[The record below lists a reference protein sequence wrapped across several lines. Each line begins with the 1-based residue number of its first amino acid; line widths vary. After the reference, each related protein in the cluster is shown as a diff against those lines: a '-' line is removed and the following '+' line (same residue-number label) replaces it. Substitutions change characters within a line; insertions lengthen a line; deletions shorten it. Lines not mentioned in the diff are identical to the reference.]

1 MSETCV
7 ADPAERIL
15 HLNTME
21 NKKSIRTAAL
31 LLTAFLIL
39 VTTACLLYLLAVQS
53 RSLSCVA
60 DIYQNG
66 KLILSI
72 PLDQV
77 QETYTLDIEGEN
89 GCINRI
95 EIRPGS
101 IGMVAADCPDHL
113 CVKQGFIH
121 SPAIPV
127 TCLPN
132 KLVICLRP
140 AENTASKDIT
150 DAVTY

>member
-1 MSETCV
+1 MSEACV

-31 LLTAFLIL
+31 LITAFLIL
-39 VTTACLLYLLAVQS
+39 VTAACLLYLWTVRS
-53 RSLSCVA
+53 RIQSCVA

-77 QETYTLDIEGEN
+77 QEPYTLNIEGEN
-89 GCINRI
+89 GCINCV

-101 IGMVAADCPDHL
+101 IGVVAADCPDHL

-132 KLVICLRP
+132 RLVICLRP
-140 AENTASKDIT
+140 VKGTASEDIP
-150 DAVTY
+150 DAITY